1 VKRSRFASHRN
12 VLFTAS
18 EKTSM
23 PWHMMRNFHVDKASV
38 AFEDLQEI
46 AVLVRPQGG
55 GTNHIVRNRL

>member
-1 VKRSRFASHRN
+1 
-12 VLFTAS
+12 
-18 EKTSM
+18 M